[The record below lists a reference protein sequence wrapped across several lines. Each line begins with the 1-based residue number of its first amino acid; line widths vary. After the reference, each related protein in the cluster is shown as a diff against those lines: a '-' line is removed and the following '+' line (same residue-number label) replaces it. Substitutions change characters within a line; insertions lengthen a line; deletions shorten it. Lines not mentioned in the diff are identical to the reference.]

1 MPKKRNKLALP
12 LLLGAITFALILMA
26 LWPSEAPETTVVVAA
41 KDLGAGAVL
50 AAADLTTITLPA
62 DQAPPGATSDP
73 APLIGQSL
81 AVVRFAG
88 EPVGMK
94 HLGPAIDLQ
103 PYERALALKVK
114 RDRGLAG
121 LLRPGSHVGVVATL
135 PDIDGDVFAKVAL
148 EDLRVLYVSPE
159 FQARPAVPLTAQLTV
174 QSGETTSASSG
185 IHAWLYLAT
194 CPLPTTPTMNG
205 ENP

>member
-26 LWPSEAPETTVVVAA
+26 LWPSDAPETTVVVAA

-88 EPVGMK
+88 EPVGRPCK
-94 HLGPAIDLQ
+94 LPRSWKPAW
-103 PYERALALKVK
+103 PC
-114 RDRGLAG
+114 
-121 LLRPGSHVGVVATL
+121 P
-135 PDIDGDVFAKVAL
+135 
-148 EDLRVLYVSPE
+148 
-159 FQARPAVPLTAQLTV
+159 
-174 QSGETTSASSG
+174 TSCSSS
-185 IHAWLYLAT
+185 
-194 CPLPTTPTMNG
+194 CPCSC
-205 ENP
+205 